1 MSKNILLSAAC
12 LFLFVVAVIVAS
24 GHAAEAPV
32 PAPPDLLSTEG
43 PACQADPAA
52 EALAVIGL
60 QPVLKGHDPATCGRC
75 LNCSSTNT
83 CFGKLIGDSCTGPGS
98 TPSTCQ
104 AFNGCAL
111 YNCCQCTNAGG

>member
-12 LFLFVVAVIVAS
+12 LFLFVVMA
-24 GHAAEAPV
+24 AAEAPV

-75 LNCSSTNT
+75 LNCSSTND
-83 CFGKLIGDSCTGPGS
+83 CFGKLIGDICSNNGG
-98 TPSTCQ
+98 TCQ

-111 YNCCQCTNAGG
+111 YNCCRCGNAGG